1 MSVPSYFSPVAKIL
15 IEAGYLNPR
24 QMQQAIAKFRES
36 GRSIAQGGLS
46 FMEILESIAKK
57 PLPDHLRPHLLR
69 NFSYSS
75 SSFAEKLIQS
85 GYVDRNQ
92 MESALAENRRSGKP
106 LTEVIESMTGRKLPP
121 DLLRQSKKQ
130 LLFELKIIYSVESL
144 DPDVTE
150 INTDIVSHLIKTLIP
165 IDICS
170 RYRVVPVG
178 MKETRPPTVLVAMVD
193 PDHLDAQDDLMRIL
207 RPQGIALQRTVITQE
222 DYRQLISQYRDE
234 KLERDRQA
242 EFQRA
247 VDVKQDL
254 ENIDSFDSWSDE
266 PEAIEEVNLKGAED
280 APVINLVNRILAKAL
295 QEGASDIHI
304 EPQENNLCIRFRKDG
319 VLQQAFDPLP
329 KKITLAVAARCKIIA
344 DLDITERRLPQ
355 HGKIRRMFQNRRVDF
370 RLSTLPSRYGETI
383 VLRIIDDASTQLGL
397 DKLITDSETL
407 RIIREMA
414 HRPFGLLLVTGA
426 TGSGKSTTLY
436 SILRE
441 LNNIGVNIC
450 TAEDPIEY
458 SIPGVTQVQVLREKG
473 MDFASILQAFL
484 RQDPDVILV
493 GEIRDKE
500 TAKTALEAAIT
511 GHLVL
516 TVLHANDT
524 AEAIVR
530 LNRRGVES
538 FMLADALIGVIAQRL
553 MRRVCPNC
561 RISYHPTADELARFG
576 WSTSGEAD
584 LTLYRA
590 KTLRAEEIRE
600 ARETETLCPTCYGLG
615 YKGRVAIYEVIRV
628 SDQIRTLIN
637 KEASTEQLKEAAMEE
652 GMKTLL
658 AFSFELVRD
667 GYTTL
672 AEVERVTFSD
682 SALEAELKIKR
693 QSTLKRPSSP
703 DLTLEERPVNPRQKL
718 QELEKQ
724 LEAIAH
730 QFQQLKKEL
739 ESDLSV

>member
-15 IEAGYLNPR
+15 IQADYLNPR

-36 GRSIAQGGLS
+36 GRSIAKGGFS
-46 FMEILESIAKK
+46 FMEILESITKK
-57 PLPDHLRPHLLR
+57 PLPDHLRHHLLC
-69 NFSYSS
+69 NFSDSS
-75 SSFAEKLIQS
+75 SSFAEKLIQL

-92 MESALAENRRSGKP
+92 LERALAENRRSGRP
-106 LTEVIESMTGRKLPP
+106 VTEILESVTGRKLPP

-130 LLFELKIIYSVESL
+130 LLFELKIIYGVESL
-144 DPDVTE
+144 DPEVTE
-150 INTDIVSHLIKTLIP
+150 ISTDLVTYLIETLIP

-170 RYRVVPVG
+170 RYGVVPVAQ
-178 MKETRPPTVLVAMVD
+178 KETRPPAVLVAMVD
-193 PDHLDAQDDLMRIL
+193 PDNLDAQDDLARIL
-207 RPQGIALQRTVITQE
+207 RPQGIALQRMVITQQ
-222 DYRQLISQYRDE
+222 DYHQLIEKYRDE
-234 KLERDRQA
+234 KLKRDRQE
-242 EFQRA
+242 EFKRA

-254 ENIDSFDSWSDE
+254 ENIDSLDSLSDE
-266 PEAIEEVNLKGAED
+266 PEAIQEVDLTGAED
-280 APVINLVNRILAKAL
+280 APVINLVNKILAKAL

-304 EPQENNLCIRFRKDG
+304 EPQENNLRIRFRKDG
-319 VLQQAFDPLP
+319 VLQQPFDPLP
-329 KKITLAVAARCKIIA
+329 KKITPAVVARCKIMA
-344 DLDITERRLPQ
+344 ELDITQRRIPQ
-355 HGKIRRMFQNRRVDF
+355 EGKIRRMFRNRSVDF
-370 RLSTLPSRYGETI
+370 KLSTLPSRYGETI
-383 VLRIIDDASTQLGL
+383 VLRILDNESTQLSL

-414 HRPFGLLLVTGA
+414 NRPFGLILVTGP

-436 SILRE
+436 SILGE

-458 SIPGVTQVQVLREKG
+458 SIPGITQVQVLREKG

-484 RQDPDVILV
+484 RQDPDIILA

-524 AEAIVR
+524 AEAIAR
-530 LNRRGVES
+530 LNRRGVEP

-561 RISYHPTADELARFG
+561 RIPYHPSATELARFG
-576 WSTSGEAD
+576 WSTSGEAE

-590 KTLRAEEIRE
+590 NTLLPEEIRE
-600 ARETETLCPTCYGLG
+600 ARETETLCPTCYGFG
-615 YKGRVAIYEVIRV
+615 YKGRVAAYEVMQV

-637 KEASTEQLKEAAMEE
+637 QEASTEQIKETAMEE
-652 GMKTLL
+652 EMKTLL
-658 AFSFELVRD
+658 SFSLELVRD

-682 SALEAELKIKR
+682 STLEAELKIKR
-693 QSTLKRPSSP
+693 QSSLNRRSSP
-703 DLTLEERPVNPRQKL
+703 TVTLEELSANPKQKL

-724 LEAIAH
+724 LESIAH
-730 QFQQLKKEL
+730 QFQQLKKEI
-739 ESDLSV
+739 ESDRSV